1 MEQDKRL
8 KFNPKNH
15 HYTLE
20 IDGIDKPITGVTTIL
35 KVISKPAL
43 INWAANMA
51 VDYIANK
58 FKEFNYPVITD
69 DNLLPWLKEARSVHY
84 QTRDKAG
91 DIGKIVHKHC
101 ENYINGKPFITGIP
115 QELKMVDNFVGWT
128 KENKV
133 KFLQSERQVYSE
145 KYWFCGTYDFL
156 CEIDGK
162 VWLGDIKTS
171 SGIYPDM
178 FFQTAGYQICEEE
191 MGQTKI
197 DGHIILNLKKDGKF
211 LEKRSIS
218 NKQNKEAFLSALTLY
233 RAIESIKGKTL

>member
-1 MEQDKRL
+1 MERL
-8 KFNPKNH
+8 KFEPKLH
-15 HYTLE
+15 VYTL
-20 IDGIDKPITGVTTIL
+20 DDKPITGVTTIL
-35 KVISKPAL
+35 KVIAKPAL

-51 VDYIANK
+51 VDYIQNEIKGKTAIELDLFDNNRK
-58 FKEFNYPVITD
+58 SWDDIFN
-69 DNLLPWLKEARSVHY
+69 EARKAHY

-91 DIGKIVHKHC
+91 NIGTIVHKHC
-101 ENYINGKPFITGIP
+101 ENWINGDPVITAIP
-115 QELKMVDNFVGWT
+115 QELKMVDNFVGWA

-162 VWLGDIKTS
+162 IWLGDIKTS

-211 LEKRSIS
+211 NEKRSIS

-233 RAIESIKGKTL
+233 RALESIKSKTL